1 MSTASRKLLH
11 DFKLIKHMALNP
23 DLLSFFFRKI
33 SVSNMHTFGSEVA
46 HLFEHLESEIKV
58 NQVYASYE
66 DDRVKWNEWPHEDS
80 SFGRWNLPSQ
90 FQDAKSL
97 VYSLYRKVAE
107 DEAGGIS
114 IPAELIQSSGQT
126 YDDAIFEFNQQFLE
140 FFERVIQEI
149 VNANP
154 ELETSTA
161 LQINGDTVFVVH
173 GHDTELKNAVQLLL
187 IRAGVNHIVLHE
199 QADKGRTI
207 IDKLI
212 EESAGSNYAI
222 ALLSPDDVLGD
233 GSKRAR
239 QNVILEIGYFIGR
252 LGKNRVRLLK
262 KGDTE
267 VPSDLSG
274 ILYENYDIGG
284 AWKMKICKELIA
296 VGIHVDMKAV
306 AEKL

>member
-1 MSTASRKLLH
+1 
-11 DFKLIKHMALNP
+11 MALNP
-23 DLLSFFFRKI
+23 DLISFFFRKI
-33 SVSNMHTFGSEVA
+33 AGSNMHTFGSEVA
-46 HLFEHLESEIKV
+46 HIFEHLESEIKE
-58 NQVYASYE
+58 NQIYNGYE
-66 DDRVKWNEWPHEDS
+66 ADREKWKEWPDYQES
-80 SFGRWNLPSQ
+80 SFGRWSLPSE
-90 FQDAKSL
+90 FQESKSL
-97 VYSLYRKVAE
+97 IYSLYRNVAE
-107 DEAGGIS
+107 EGAQGFS
-114 IPAELIQSSGQT
+114 VASELIQTTGQT

-140 FFERVIQEI
+140 FFELVVKEI

-154 ELETSTA
+154 EVETSTH
-161 LQINGDTVFVVH
+161 LQIHGDTVFVVH
-173 GHDTELKNAVQLLL
+173 GHDHELKNAVQLLL
-187 IRAGVNHIVLHE
+187 VRAGVNHVVLHE

-207 IDKLI
+207 IDKLV

-222 ALLSPDDVLGD
+222 ALLSPDDLLDD

-252 LGKNRVRLLK
+252 LGKERVRLLK

-267 VPSDLSG
+267 VPSDLAG